1 MNFNIFTEYSLW
13 FILLLLI
20 FAGLAAW
27 FLYYNDKKLSEI
39 GKSKLILLAVLRF
52 FTVFFISFFLLSP
65 VIKYVKYKLE
75 KPKIIFVQDNSE
87 SIKLVKN
94 QSSNT
99 PVEYIKQ
106 LEYFISE
113 TKKEYDF
120 SIFSFGNEFNEGL
133 NYDFDRKTTNFNNIF
148 EKLQSKF
155 INQNVGALI
164 IASDGIYNA
173 GSNPTYQAKDLN
185 YPIYTIALGDTA
197 KKRDIILK
205 SVYTNKMAF
214 LGDFFPVEIM
224 LNAIDYKDK
233 EVILKI
239 ENKSQ
244 TVYSKIISITNN
256 DFSKLISVN
265 IEAKEK
271 GLQYYKVSVS
281 YLKSEFN
288 RSNNYSNFVID
299 VVDDK
304 TKVLILANS
313 VHPDI
318 TAIKQALRFDKNYE
332 VDFFSIDNFNNN
344 IDDYQLIIFHQLP
357 SSTFNVQKLVRK
369 INKKQIPILFILGT
383 QTDVRNFNLLK
394 TDLQILKNSSN
405 IEEVNPKF
413 NTDFKLF
420 EFDNNFANIFKNT
433 PPLNAPFGEY
443 KVNAYSE
450 TLFFQKILGITTEKP
465 LIFFIN
471 DLSVDKAKQAFI
483 CGEGIWKWRIN
494 NFTKAKNFNAFDA
507 LIGKIVHFLSLNIKK
522 DRLMLFSKNIY
533 KENEDII
540 IKANFYNESYELY
553 NEPELNLQ
561 LINSENKKFNYK
573 FLKSKNAYF
582 LNLGKLKNGTY
593 KFIATTKF
601 KEKTFSKS
609 EKFSVSK
616 INIESVNLVANHKLL
631 YQMANE
637 SGGKMF
643 YPNQLKDLL
652 KDLKSNNKIVTVS
665 HSSTSLIDLINLK
678 WLFFVIVFFIST
690 EWFLRKFFGSY

>member
-1 MNFNIFTEYSLW
+1 MNINIFTEYSLW
-13 FILLLLI
+13 FTLI
-20 FAGLAAW
+20 FVIFAAFAAW
-27 FLYYNDKKLSEI
+27 FLYNNDKKLAEI
-39 GKSKLILLAVLRF
+39 GKSKLILLTSLRF
-52 FTVFFISFFLLSP
+52 FTIFFILFFLLSP

-75 KPKIIFVQDNSE
+75 KPKIIFIQDNSE

-94 QSSNT
+94 QTSNSS
-99 PVEYIKQ
+99 VEYIKQ
-106 LEYFISE
+106 LESFID
-113 TKKEYDF
+113 KNRKEFDF
-120 SIFSFGNEFNEGL
+120 SIFSFGNKLIEG
-133 NYDFDRKTTNFNNIF
+133 FDYKFDKKETNFNNVF
-148 EKLQSKF
+148 EKLQYKF
-155 INQNVGALI
+155 INQNIGAVI

-173 GSNPTYQAKDLN
+173 GSNPVYQAKNLN

-197 KKRDIILK
+197 KKRDVILK
-205 SVYTNKMAF
+205 SVYSNKMAF

-244 TVYSKIISITNN
+244 TVYSEKIIITNN
-256 DFSKLISVN
+256 DFSKLFSIN

-271 GLQYYKVSVS
+271 GLQNYKVSVS

-288 RSNNYSNFVID
+288 KSNNYSNFVID

-318 TAIKQALRFDKNYE
+318 TAIKQALKFDKNYE
-332 VDFFSIDNFNNN
+332 IDFFSIDNFKDN
-344 IDDYQLIIFHQLP
+344 IDTYQLIILHQLP
-357 SSTFNVQKLVRK
+357 SVSNNIQKLYRE
-369 INKKQIPILFILGT
+369 INKKQIPVLFVLGT
-383 QTDVRNFNLLK
+383 QTDVRKFNLLK

-405 IEEVNPKF
+405 IEEVNPNF
-413 NTDFKLF
+413 NLDFKLF
-420 EFDNNFANIFKNT
+420 EFDNNFADIFKNT
-433 PPLNAPFGEY
+433 PPLHSPFGEY

-450 TLFFQKILGITTEKP
+450 TLFFQKILGINTEKP

-471 DLSVDKAKQAFI
+471 NLSADKAKHAFI

-494 NFTKAKNFNAFDA
+494 NFVKTKNYNAFDA
-507 LIGKIVHFLSLNIKK
+507 LISKIVHLLSLNIKK

-533 KENEDII
+533 KENEDVI
-540 IKANFYNESYELY
+540 IKADFYNESYELH

-573 FLKSKNAYF
+573 FLKSKKSYY
-582 LNLGKLKNGTY
+582 LNIGKLKNDNY
-593 KFIATTKF
+593 KIIAKNRF
-601 KEKTFSKS
+601 KEKVFYRIA
-609 EKFSVSK
+609 KFTVSK
-616 INIESVNLVANHKLL
+616 INIESLNLVANHKLL

-637 SGGKMF
+637 NGGKMF
-643 YPNQLKDLL
+643 YPNHLSNLH
-652 KDLKSNNKIVTVS
+652 KDLKENQQIVTIS
-665 HSSTSLIDLINLK
+665 HSTTSLIDLINLK
-678 WLFFVIVFFIST
+678 WLFFVIVFFISI